1 MHALDRP
8 ACDHRA
14 MPAARELRCL
24 LIGVRGHGGEE
35 VYSRALAEAP
45 PAGVRVAAAL
55 GFHSSC
61 ADARC
66 PVWAEVALNRLLYP
80 FLAFDLGF
88 RVLRVGDAV
97 DLVHV
102 HSHPTILRGRRRPV
116 VFSAGSSHFHYL
128 RDYERWPIERI
139 AACYA
144 RARPVYARLGVID
157 GLLQPAAATLVY
169 TFSHWARQAYLDHGV
184 PAERVRVLYP
194 GFGVPSEP
202 EPAARS
208 GRAGRGLTFLFM
220 GRQAIR
226 KGADAA
232 LRAFAEL
239 HARRPSTR
247 LLYVSDAPPAPQ
259 DGVEALPLVPA
270 SAVGDVYARADVF
283 VNPTRAE
290 GFGFTNVEAQGHG
303 LPVISSQLGAIPE
316 VVEAGVTG
324 LLVEPN
330 DHAAL
335 VEAMT
340 ILAEDHGLRAR
351 LAAAARARFLRLFA
365 RPVFQA
371 GLRAL
376 YDEALQRGAA

>member
-1 MHALDRP
+1 MRTP
-8 ACDHRA
+8 
-14 MPAARELRCL
+14 REIRCL

-35 VYSRALAEAP
+35 VYSQALAEAP
-45 PAGVRVAAAL
+45 PAGVQVSAAQ

-61 ADARC
+61 ANGRC

-88 RVLRVGDAV
+88 RVLRVGAAV

-102 HSHPTILRGRRRPV
+102 HSHPTILWARRRRPV

-128 RDYERWPIERI
+128 RDYEGWPAARI

-144 RARPVYARLGVID
+144 RARPLYARLGVID
-157 GLLQPAAATLVY
+157 GLLNPAAATLVY
-169 TFSHWARQAYLDHGV
+169 TFSHWARQAYLEHGV

-194 GFGVPSEP
+194 GFAVPPEP
-202 EPAARS
+202 GPAARA
-208 GRAGRGLTFLFM
+208 GRAGRGITLLFM
-220 GRQAIR
+220 GRQAVR
-226 KGADAA
+226 KGGDAV

-239 HARRPSTR
+239 HARLPNTR
-247 LLYVSDAPPAPQ
+247 LLYVGDTPPAAQ
-259 DGVEALPLVPA
+259 AGVEALPLVPA
-270 SAVGDVYARADVF
+270 HAVGDIYARADVF

-290 GFGFTNVEAQGHG
+290 GFGFTNAEAQGHG
-303 LPVISSQLGAIPE
+303 LPVVSSRLGAIPE
-316 VVEAGVTG
+316 VVEHGVTG
-324 LLVEPN
+324 LLVPPGDE
-330 DHAAL
+330 AAL
-335 VEAMT
+335 VEALT
-340 ILAEDHGLRAR
+340 ALADDHGRRAQM
-351 LAAAARARFLRLFA
+351 AAAARARFLHLFA